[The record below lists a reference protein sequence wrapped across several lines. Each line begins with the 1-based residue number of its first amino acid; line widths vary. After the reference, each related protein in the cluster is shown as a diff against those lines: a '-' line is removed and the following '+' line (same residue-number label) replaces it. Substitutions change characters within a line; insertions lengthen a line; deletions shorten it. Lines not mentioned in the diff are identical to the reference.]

1 MYCGSCGNVIGA
13 GSKFC
18 GACGAPR
25 ALEPGTRSDRHWLVL
40 GGAAGLALIV
50 AVILGG
56 LFLLR
61 GDDEAVDAAVVADIQ
76 GILDSLPDL
85 EGKTDMEQM
94 RSLLGVPDAF
104 TIFREEDA
112 DGVVRRRED
121 WYYFEYYSV
130 YSFLDGV
137 LETNLPLDDPS
148 GIMVLPRHW
157 DPSAFELD
165 ATWESLAATLGDPAA
180 FESFEF
186 EEEYDLPGRYYVG
199 NQLILVFDEDGKL
212 YYVEAVPLEPGA
224 EEDYT
229 S

>member
-1 MYCGSCGNVIGA
+1 M
-13 GSKFC
+13 
-18 GACGAPR
+18 
-25 ALEPGTRSDRHWLVL
+25 ALL
-40 GGAAGLALIV
+40 V

-94 RSLLGVPDAF
+94 RSLLGAPDAF

-112 DGVVRRRED
+112 DGAVRRRED

-148 GIMVLPRHW
+148 GLMVLPRHW

-165 ATWESLAATLGDPAA
+165 ATWESLATTVGDPAA